1 MLMGFRNHATHL
13 SLVNLFVM
21 LISAALLT
29 ACYGSE
35 PLRDQ
40 VEARIPESGCPNVS
54 GTYVLYGDP
63 LPGMPSYFRIR
74 RGGLALDEMLG
85 LDLNVPEKE
94 RLATVDFRQSDTL
107 EVIARGEFGVLSRK
121 YEWRPGDQVLCVT
134 STLAIR
140 KIRESQGED
149 GKVTMEIVDTLW
161 LADDGAL
168 LVRVEI
174 HGRGRALFLI
184 PWRWHEEYGAR
195 FKRVQGQAS

>member
-1 MLMGFRNHATHL
+1 MVIF
-13 SLVNLFVM
+13 
-21 LISAALLT
+21 SAALLSG
-29 ACYGSE
+29 CHGSE
-35 PLRDQ
+35 SLRDQ

-63 LPGMPSYFRIR
+63 LPGMPPYFRVR
-74 RGGLALDEMLG
+74 SRKLALDSMLG
-85 LDLNVPEKE
+85 LDLKIPEKE
-94 RLATVDFRQSDTL
+94 RLITVDFRQSDTL

-121 YEWRPGDQVLCVT
+121 YEWKPGDQVICDT

-184 PWRWHEEYGAR
+184 PWRWHEEYGAKFR
-195 FKRVQGQAS
+195 RVS